1 MQNFDFGD
9 MMSQVKET
17 QEQMGKIQEKLKD
30 RVVEGT
36 AGGGM
41 VKVQINGQK
50 EVLAVKIDPEIVD
63 SEDVE
68 LLEDMI
74 IAATNQGMEKAEE
87 MVQEEMGKVSQDLGL
102 PNMEG
107 LMDMFT

>member
-1 MQNFDFGD
+1 MQNLDFGD
-9 MMSQVKET
+9 MMKQMKET
-17 QEQMGKIQEKLKD
+17 QQKMGKIQEKLQD
-30 RVVEGT
+30 RVVEGS

-41 VKVQINGQK
+41 VKVNINGQK

-63 SEDVE
+63 SEDIE

-74 IAATNQGMEKAEE
+74 VAATNQGMEKAEDL
-87 MVQEEMGKVSQDLGL
+87 VQDEMGKMSDDLGL

-107 LMDMFT
+107 LMDMMT